1 MPQFFIDR
9 PIFAWVVAIFIILFG
24 ALSATRLPAELYPEI
39 APPSVT
45 VYATYPGATPRTMN
59 DSVIEPLERE
69 ISGVENF
76 LYMESSSDTSG
87 RAQITVT
94 FAPGTDHQMAQVDV
108 QNKVAAIEPRLP
120 LPVRQLGL
128 RIQSSSE
135 TNLMVVALTSSSGE
149 YSEEELG
156 DYMARNVTEE
166 LKRVDGVGRVQEYFA
181 PRALRIWV
189 DPAKL
194 TGYKISI
201 GQIAAAIQEQ
211 NTQVSPGRLGAEPIV
226 PGTKVSMPLIVRG
239 ELESVEEFQNIV
251 LRANP
256 DGSTVLL
263 SDVAEVTLGRENYSS
278 SQNINGE
285 PAVAAGVLLTPGAN
299 AVQTANRI
307 YEVMDSLAENFPE
320 GVNFTYAYDTA
331 PFVKLSLIKVLQ
343 TFFEALALVF
353 AIMFLFL
360 QNWRATIIPAIVAP
374 ISLLGTF
381 AVMYATGFSI
391 NVLTSFGMILAIGI
405 IVDDAI
411 VVTEN
416 VERIMAEEK
425 LDAKAATRKG
435 MKEITGAV
443 VGITLVLSAVF
454 VPIGLATGAIGQI
467 YRQFSLSLAVSILF
481 SAFLALSLTPA
492 LCATMLKTHTEDAN
506 EKRGFFGWFN
516 RTMDKITDKY
526 TGSVGWIV
534 HRSGRTMIVYLAVT
548 VATGWMFINLPTG
561 FLPVE
566 DQGNW
571 ISNVQ
576 LDPDASVER
585 TNEVLREYRE
595 YIADHEDVK
604 HVLQIQGFGFSGSGP
619 NVGLMFSVMKDF
631 KERKSSDVFKEA
643 AQANAHF
650 AGLTDGTLINVAPPV
665 VRSLGNSS
673 GFAMRLIDRQSQGQ
687 DALLDAANT
696 ALMHANQSDVLA
708 YAYMEGLG
716 KSSMVEVEVDRKAAQ
731 SFGVPFSAIS
741 STISAALGSTYVN
754 DFPNFGYQQQV
765 IIQAQADARMNIDQ
779 VLALPVAAANGEMV
793 PLSTV
798 ARAEIVQSPLQLIRY
813 NGNPAIRLSGE
824 PAPGY
829 SSGQAMEEM
838 QRIVAEHL
846 PNYAVEWTG
855 ISYQE
860 RLSGNEAPA
869 LMVLSLLVVFLVLAA
884 LYESW
889 SIPFSVLLVVP
900 LGIIGAL
907 LAVSWR
913 GLENDIFFKVGIVTL
928 IGLTAKNAIL
938 IIEFAKQLEEEG
950 MDRFEAAIEAAKL
963 RLRPIL
969 MTSLAFGLGVTPM
982 VLEGGASA
990 NSQHSIGTGV
1000 VGGMVSGTFL
1010 AIFFVPAFYVAV
1022 RAIFGKKKDE
1032 EDPTPPPTTPQVTAG
1047 GQL

>member
-9 PIFAWVVAIFIILFG
+9 PVFAWVVSIFIMLFG
-24 ALSATRLPAELYPEI
+24 ALSATRLPVELYPEI

-45 VYATYPGATPRTMN
+45 VYATYPGATPKTMN

-87 RAQITVT
+87 RAQIAVT

-135 TNLMVVALTSSSGE
+135 TNLMVVALTSESDA
-149 YSEEELG
+149 YDEEALG
-156 DYMARNVTEE
+156 DYMARNVSEE
-166 LKRVDGVGRVQEYFA
+166 LKRIDGIGRVQEYFA

-194 TGYKISI
+194 TAYKISI
-201 GQIAAAIQEQ
+201 EQIAAAVQEQ

-226 PGTKVSMPLIVRG
+226 EGTKVSIPLIVQG
-239 ELESVEEFQNIV
+239 ELSSAEEFQNII
-251 LRANP
+251 LRSNP
-256 DGSTVLL
+256 DGSSVLL
-263 SDVAEVTLGRENYSS
+263 SDVAEVSLGRENYGS
-278 SQNINGE
+278 SQSINGQ
-285 PAVAAGVLLTPGAN
+285 PAVAAGIMLTPGAN

-307 YEVMDSLAENFPE
+307 YELMDTLEASFPE
-320 GVNFTYAYDTA
+320 GVNFTYAYDSA
-331 PFVKLSLIKVLQ
+331 PFVIISLIKVLQ
-343 TFFEALALVF
+343 TFFIALALVF

-360 QNWRATIIPAIVAP
+360 QDWRATLIPAVVAP

-381 AVMYATGFSI
+381 GVMYLTGFSV

-416 VERIMAEEK
+416 VERIMAEEG

-435 MKEITGAV
+435 MREITGAV
-443 VGITLVLSAVF
+443 IGITLVLSAVF
-454 VPIGLATGAIGQI
+454 LPIAFATGAVGQI

-492 LCATMLKTHTEDAN
+492 LCAAMLQTQTEDAS
-506 EKRGFFGWFN
+506 EKSGFFGWFN
-516 RTMDKITDKY
+516 RSMDKLTDRY
-526 TGSVGWIV
+526 TKSVGWIV
-534 HRSGRTMIVYLAVT
+534 HRSGRTMGVYLAIT
-548 VATGWMFINLPTG
+548 VATGWMFMSLPTG

-566 DQGNW
+566 DQGSW

-576 LDPDASVER
+576 LDADASVER
-585 TNEVLREYRE
+585 TNKVLKEYRE
-595 YIADHEDVK
+595 YIAGSEDVK

-619 NVGLMFSVMKDF
+619 NVGLMFTVMKDF
-631 KERKSSDVFKEA
+631 EDREGSDVFQETAK
-643 AQANAHF
+643 ANAHF
-650 AGLTDGTLINVAPPV
+650 AGLTDGDLINVVPPV

-673 GFAMRLIDRQSQGQ
+673 GFAMRLMDRENQGQ
-687 DALLDAANT
+687 DALLASAGT
-696 ALMHANQSDVLA
+696 ALMHANQSEVLQ

-716 KSSMVEVEVDRKAAQ
+716 ESSMVEIHVDRQAARNLGVA
-731 SFGVPFSAIS
+731 FGSIS
-741 STISAALGSTYVN
+741 STISTALGSAYVN

-779 VLALPVAAANGEMV
+779 VLALPVAAADGEMV

-798 ARAEIVQSPLQLIRY
+798 ARAEVVQSPLQLIRY
-813 NGNPAIRLSGE
+813 NGNPAIRLAGE
-824 PAPGY
+824 PAVGY
-829 SSGQAMEEM
+829 SSGQAMAEM
-838 QRIVAEHL
+838 ERIVAEHL
-846 PNYAVEWTG
+846 PSYTVEWTG
-855 ISYQE
+855 LSYQE

-869 LMVLSLLVVFLVLAA
+869 LMLLSMLVVLLVLAA

-889 SIPFSVLLVVP
+889 SIPLSVLMVVP
-900 LGIIGAL
+900 LGIFGAL
-907 LAVSWR
+907 IAVSWR
-913 GLENDIFFKVGIVTL
+913 GLENDIFFKVGVVTL

-938 IIEFAKQLEEEG
+938 IIEFAKQLEEDG
-950 MDRFEAAIEAAKL
+950 LGRFEAAIEAARL

-969 MTSLAFGLGVTPM
+969 MTSLAFGLGVMPM
-982 VLEGGASA
+982 VLERGASA
-990 NSQHSIGTGV
+990 NSQNSIGTGV
-1000 VGGMVSGTFL
+1000 VGGMVTGTIL
-1010 AIFFVPAFYVAV
+1010 AVFFVPAFYVFV
-1022 RAIFGKKKDE
+1022 RGIFTKKSD
-1032 EDPTPPPTTPQVTAG
+1032 DDAPVTPETPNATAG
-1047 GQL
+1047 GTV

>member
-9 PIFAWVVAIFIILFG
+9 PVFAWVVSIFIMLFG
-24 ALSATRLPAELYPEI
+24 ALSATRLPVELYPEI

-45 VYATYPGATPRTMN
+45 VYATYPGATPKTMN

-94 FAPGTDHQMAQVDV
+94 FTPGTDHQMAQVDV

-135 TNLMVVALTSSSGE
+135 TNLMVVALTSDSDA
-149 YSEEELG
+149 YDEEALG
-156 DYMARNVTEE
+156 DYMARNVSEE
-166 LKRVDGVGRVQEYFA
+166 LKRIDGIGRVQEYFA

-201 GQIAAAIQEQ
+201 EQIAAAVQEQ
-211 NTQVSPGRLGAEPIV
+211 NTQVSPGRLGAEPII
-226 PGTKVSMPLIVRG
+226 PGTKVSIPLIVKG
-239 ELESVEEFQNIV
+239 ELESVEEFQNII

-256 DGSTVLL
+256 DGSSVRL
-263 SDVAEVTLGRENYSS
+263 SDVAEVSLGRENYSS
-278 SQNINGE
+278 SQSINGQ
-285 PAVAAGVLLTPGAN
+285 PAVAAGIMLTPGAN

-307 YEVMDSLAENFPE
+307 YELMDTLEESFPE
-320 GVNFTYAYDTA
+320 GVNFTYAYDSA
-331 PFVKLSLIKVLQ
+331 PFVTISLIKVLQ
-343 TFFEALALVF
+343 TFFIALALVF

-360 QNWRATIIPAIVAP
+360 QDWRATVIPAVVAP
-374 ISLLGTF
+374 ISLMGTF
-381 AVMYATGFSI
+381 GVMYLTGFSV

-425 LDAKAATRKG
+425 LGAKEATRKG
-435 MKEITGAV
+435 MREITGAV
-443 VGITLVLSAVF
+443 IGITLVLSAVF
-454 VPIGLATGAIGQI
+454 LPIAFATGAVGQI

-492 LCATMLKTHTEDAN
+492 LCATMLQTQTEEGAD
-506 EKRGFFGWFN
+506 KPGFFGWFN
-516 RTMDKITDKY
+516 RTMDKLTARY
-526 TGSVGWIV
+526 THSVGWIV
-534 HRSGRTMIVYLAVT
+534 NRAGRTMGVYLAIT
-548 VATGWMFINLPTG
+548 VATGWMFMNLPTG

-566 DQGNW
+566 DQGSW

-576 LDPDASVER
+576 LDADASVER
-585 TNEVLREYRE
+585 TNKVLKEYRE
-595 YIADHEDVK
+595 YIADSEDVK

-619 NVGLMFSVMKDF
+619 NVGLMFTVMKDF
-631 KERKSSDVFKEA
+631 NERKGSDVFKETTK
-643 AQANAHF
+643 ANAHF
-650 AGLTDGTLINVAPPV
+650 AGLTDGDLINVVPPV

-673 GFAMRLIDRQSQGQ
+673 GFAMRLMDRQNQGQ
-687 DALLDAANT
+687 DALLAAAGT
-696 ALMHANQSDVLA
+696 AMMHANQSEVLQ

-716 KSSMVEVEVDRKAAQ
+716 ESSMVEIHVDRNAARNL
-731 SFGVPFSAIS
+731 GVSYGAIS
-741 STISAALGSTYVN
+741 STISMALGSTYVN

-779 VLALPVAAANGEMV
+779 VLALPVTAGNGEMV

-798 ARAEIVQSPLQLIRY
+798 AQAEVVQSPLQLIRY
-813 NGNPAIRLSGE
+813 NGNPAIRLAGE
-824 PAPGY
+824 PAAGY
-829 SSGQAMEEM
+829 SSGQAMAEM
-838 QRIVAEHL
+838 ERIVAEHL
-846 PNYAVEWTG
+846 PNYVVEWTG
-855 ISYQE
+855 LSYQE

-869 LMVLSLLVVFLVLAA
+869 LMALSLLVVLLVLAA

-889 SIPFSVLLVVP
+889 SIPFSVILVVP

-907 LAVSWR
+907 IAVSWR
-913 GLENDIFFKVGIVTL
+913 GLENDIFFKVGVVTL

-938 IIEFAKQLEEEG
+938 IIEFAKQLEEDG
-950 MDRFEAAIEAAKL
+950 LGRLEAAIEASRL

-969 MTSLAFGLGVTPM
+969 MTSLAFGLGVLPM
-982 VLEGGASA
+982 AIERGASA
-990 NSQHSIGTGV
+990 NSQNSIGTGV
-1000 VGGMVSGTFL
+1000 VGGMVTGTIL
-1010 AIFFVPAFYVAV
+1010 AVFFVPAFYVFV
-1022 RAIFGKKKDE
+1022 RGLFTKKSD
-1032 EDPTPPPTTPQVTAG
+1032 DDTPVTPEAPNATAG
-1047 GQL
+1047 GTV